1 LNLKRNADVKAAGAN
16 HGGCAMLAEIFM
28 LRLEA
33 AARAVK
39 EAANSSRFV
48 PITLPSAKAS

>member
-1 LNLKRNADVKAAGAN
+1 
-16 HGGCAMLAEIFM
+16 MLVV

-33 AARAVK
+33 AARAAK

-48 PITLPSAKAS
+48 PITMPTAKASYIPDV

>member
-1 LNLKRNADVKAAGAN
+1 
-16 HGGCAMLAEIFM
+16 MLAEIFM

-33 AARAVK
+33 AARAAK
-39 EAANSSRFV
+39 EAATNSSRFV